1 VLAPSPPN
9 ASPPNASP
17 PNASPPNA
25 SPHDGSPT
33 QSGLASFPSAVLLAL
48 LLLTGLAMPA
58 HAQNPIP
65 PAPTDQR
72 FRAAIEAWWEE
83 SLRLNPLLATS
94 TGDHR
99 WNDRLPEVSVQK
111 AQEQLARARRVL
123 ADIDAIP
130 VAELDE
136 TQRLN
141 HEIVCELLRHEI
153 AEAEHRG
160 YLMPITNREGFHVSF
175 PELRREMPFKTADDY
190 RNYIARL
197 RAFPDY
203 VRGHI
208 ELMRAGL
215 AQGITLPSVVL
226 QRYREPLEVH
236 IVTDPARSLFH
247 EPFASLP
254 DSIPD
259 DEQARLREQGRQ
271 AILDGV
277 SAGYQ
282 AFLDFMEKEYVPGA
296 RGSIG
301 AAALPGGREF
311 YRHRI
316 RKFTTLDVTPAEVH
330 QIGLTE
336 VQRIAD
342 EMRAVMKQVGFDG
355 SIPQFAQKLREDPS
369 LHADSAEQ
377 LLSSTAL
384 VLKRIEGELPKLF
397 RTLPRTPFG
406 LLPIPDYIA
415 PSTTA
420 AYYMPPPG
428 DGSRA
433 GYYYLNT
440 YDLKS
445 RPKYN
450 LEALSMHE
458 AVPGHHLQIALQ
470 QELGELPAFRRFADF
485 TAFIEGWALYSERL
499 GLEMGFYQDPYS
511 NFGRLTFE
519 MWRACRLVVDTG
531 MHDMGWTREQS
542 IQYLADHTAL
552 SMHDIRAEVDRYI
565 AWPGQA
571 VAYKMG
577 ELKIRE
583 LRAHCEKELGQQFD
597 VREFHDVVLLH
608 GAIPLD
614 VLQRHVDEWIA
625 LKKNPR

>member
-1 VLAPSPPN
+1 VFVFSR
-9 ASPPNASP
+9 
-17 PNASPPNA
+17 
-25 SPHDGSPT
+25 
-33 QSGLASFPSAVLLAL
+33 L
-48 LLLTGLAMPA
+48 LLLWAWAAAAQRLVPVILLLVGVALPLNAQTEMPTS
-58 HAQNPIP
+58 
-65 PAPTDQR
+65 PADQR
-72 FRAAIEAWWEE
+72 FREITEAWWEE

-99 WNDRLPEVSVQK
+99 WNDRLPEVSLE
-111 AQEQLARARRVL
+111 AARSQLSRARRVL
-123 ADIDAIP
+123 AELDALP
-130 VAELDE
+130 VADLHE

-141 HEIVCELLRHEI
+141 HEILSELLRHEI
-153 AEAEHRG
+153 AEAEYRG

-190 RNYIARL
+190 RNYITRL
-197 RAFPDY
+197 RAFPDF
-203 VRGHI
+203 VRGHV
-208 ELMRAGL
+208 ELLREGVD
-215 AQGITLPSVVL
+215 QGITLPSVVL
-226 QRYREPLEVH
+226 QRYREPLEAH

-247 EPFASLP
+247 EPFTTMP
-254 DSIPD
+254 DSIPE
-259 DEQARLREQGRQ
+259 DEQARLREEGRR
-271 AILDGV
+271 AILEGV

-301 AAALPGGREF
+301 AAAMPSGREF
-311 YRHRI
+311 YQHRV
-316 RKFTTLDVTPAEVH
+316 RKFTTLEVTPAQVH
-330 QIGLTE
+330 QTGLVE

-342 EMRAVMKQVGFDG
+342 EMRQVMKQVGFAG
-355 SIPQFAQKLREDPS
+355 SIPEFAEKLRQDTS
-369 LHADSAEQ
+369 LHADTAEE
-377 LLSSTAL
+377 LLSTTAL
-384 VLKRIEGELPKLF
+384 ILKRIEGELPKLF

-470 QELGELPAFRRFADF
+470 QELGELPDYRRFADF

-499 GLEMGFYQDPYS
+499 GLEMGFYREPYS

-542 IQYLADHTAL
+542 IQYLVDHTAL
-552 SMHDIRAEVDRYI
+552 AMHDIRAEVDRYI

-583 LRAHCEKELGQQFD
+583 LRERAEKQLGNHFN

-614 VLQRHVDEWIA
+614 VLERHVVEWIA
-625 LKKNPR
+625 TKNAQP

>member
-1 VLAPSPPN
+1 VFVFSR
-9 ASPPNASP
+9 
-17 PNASPPNA
+17 
-25 SPHDGSPT
+25 
-33 QSGLASFPSAVLLAL
+33 L
-48 LLLTGLAMPA
+48 LLLWAWAAAAQRLVPVILLLVGVALPLNAQTEMPTS
-58 HAQNPIP
+58 
-65 PAPTDQR
+65 PADQR
-72 FRAAIEAWWEE
+72 FREITEAWWEE

-99 WNDRLPEVSVQK
+99 WNDRLPEVSLE
-111 AQEQLARARRVL
+111 AARSQLSRARRVL
-123 ADIDAIP
+123 AELDALP
-130 VAELDE
+130 VADLHE

-141 HEIVCELLRHEI
+141 HEILSELLRHEI
-153 AEAEHRG
+153 AEAEYRG

-190 RNYIARL
+190 RNYITRL
-197 RAFPDY
+197 RAFPDF
-203 VRGHI
+203 VRGHV
-208 ELMRAGL
+208 ELLREGV

-226 QRYREPLEVH
+226 QRYREPLEAH

-247 EPFASLP
+247 EPFTTMP
-254 DSIPD
+254 DSIPE
-259 DEQARLREQGRQ
+259 DEQARLREEGRR
-271 AILDGV
+271 AILEGV

-282 AFLDFMEKEYVPGA
+282 AFLDFMEKEYVPNA

-301 AAALPGGREF
+301 AAAMPSGREF
-311 YRHRI
+311 YQHRV
-316 RKFTTLDVTPAEVH
+316 RKFTTLEVTPAQVH
-330 QIGLTE
+330 QTGLAE

-342 EMRAVMKQVGFDG
+342 EMRQVMKQVGFAG
-355 SIPQFAQKLREDPS
+355 SIPEFAEKLRQDTS
-369 LHADSAEQ
+369 LHADTAEE
-377 LLSSTAL
+377 LLSTTAL
-384 VLKRIEGELPKLF
+384 ILKRIEGELPKLF

-470 QELGELPAFRRFADF
+470 QELGELPDYRRFADF

-499 GLEMGFYQDPYS
+499 GLEMGFYREPYS

-542 IQYLADHTAL
+542 IQYLVDHTAL
-552 SMHDIRAEVDRYI
+552 AMHDIRAEVDRYI

-583 LRAHCEKELGQQFD
+583 LRERAEKQLGSHFN

-614 VLQRHVDEWIA
+614 VLERHVVEWIA
-625 LKKNPR
+625 TKNAQP